1 MSLQDYDMKKIGLL
15 FMGLL
20 IFVLALVGTGTSIF
34 FYNKYKDTE
43 TKIREASV
51 VSREDVQAL
60 VAKVGKLMKLPEGE
74 LPTVATVTDVEKL
87 KDQPFFARAKVGDK
101 VLLYTQAKKA
111 ILYDPVDNLIVEVG
125 PLIIPTM
132 TPAIATATESG
143 SLAFSDVEG
152 VQTKNVSPSP
162 SPARQSVNV
171 AVLNGTT
178 TGSVLDKF
186 IDDLEKNAAN
196 AEIVSKGNAANRNYA
211 KTIIIDISGNKK
223 GEMEN
228 LAGVAKAEISA
239 LPSNEQAPDNADFLI
254 ILGND
259 RLSS

>member
-1 MSLQDYDMKKIGLL
+1 MSLQDYDMKKIGL
-15 FMGLL
+15 FFSGLI
-20 IFVLALVGTGTSIF
+20 IFVLALVGTVSSVY
-34 FYNKYKDTE
+34 FYNKYKSTE
-43 TKIREASV
+43 QKVREASI
-51 VSREDVQAL
+51 VSQEDVQAL
-60 VAKVGKLMKLPEGE
+60 VAKVGKLIKLPEGE

-125 PLIIPTM
+125 PLIIPTL

-152 VQTKNVSPSP
+152 VQTKNVSP